1 MSQKITSSSNPHI
14 KQIVKIRKD
23 KKARKKEGKVL
34 IVGTKAIEDAQKT
47 RKIHTF
53 ITTKKKMGKI
63 PKAKK
68 VLKVTKE
75 IMKKITNVKSPEDVA
90 AIIEIDDEKIKEK
103 NYVLILDNISDPGNM
118 GTLIR
123 SANALRFDLIII
135 SNQSTDPYSE
145 KALRA
150 AKGSTFF
157 IPIKIFKDFEIL
169 DFIKTNKLTAYL
181 ADIKGKNI
189 DDMDFEKPMALIV
202 CNEAKGPSNWAK
214 KIAKSFT
221 IPIKKDIDSLNA
233 AIAGSIAMYEMR
245 KHIKH
250 GRQI

>member
-1 MSQKITSSSNPHI
+1 MFKTITSSSNPHI

-23 KKARKKEGKVL
+23 KKTRSKEGKVL
-34 IVGTKAIEDAQKT
+34 IVGKKAVADAQKK
-47 RKIHTF
+47 RPIHTF
-53 ITTKKKMGKI
+53 ITTKKRIGKR

-90 AIIEIDDEKIKEK
+90 AIIEIGDEEIKNK
-103 NYVLILDNISDPGNM
+103 NYVLILDNISDPGNL

-123 SANALRFDLIII
+123 SANALKFDLIII
-135 SNQSTDPYSE
+135 SNRSTDPYSE

-157 IPIKIFKDFEIL
+157 IPIKIYGEEEIV
-169 DFIKTNKLTAYL
+169 DFIKDNDLNAYL
-181 ADIKGKNI
+181 ADIKGADI
-189 DDMDFEKPMALIV
+189 DIVEFEKPMALIV
-202 CNEAKGPSNWAK
+202 SNEAKGPSDWAK
-214 KIAKSFT
+214 HIAFSFT

-233 AIAGSIAMYEMR
+233 AIAGSISMYEMR
-245 KHIKH
+245 KT
-250 GRQI
+250 